1 MVLEKN
7 AYRMSLIQHRRRYA
21 LSSVISSIILSAAV
35 LVVGGMMWNYASGAS
50 SVMASQYHND
60 SQELVKQLQ
69 ERYMV
74 EHITNNSTYIT
85 LWIYNYG
92 DVDIDL
98 VVYANNNG
106 TIYSTDQNNPIP
118 VTSKSNA
125 QATISA
131 TSSEGDNIG
140 INVYSRRQNNVYYSY
155 IAQ

>member
-1 MVLEKN
+1 
-7 AYRMSLIQHRRRYA
+7 
-21 LSSVISSIILSAAV
+21 
-35 LVVGGMMWNYASGAS
+35 MWNYASGAS